1 MTTPWLYDENSQF
14 YTKICDFWLLRTWFM
29 AQDDSALKRTKK
41 NWSVQHDAEKDVA
54 TIEKL
59 ANYLGASCFFTCW
72 HSNTADGIGEPQ
84 SPRVYNIYIYP
95 MYLKKNTYICGYVHR
110 ISDYSVVPMIIQLL
124 GSPMVAA
131 PLRAQSKLR
140 FCSIYPPLPWRHPPP
155 GLFQRSFAAVP
166 FELFSYAGAFY
177 LFGEQDLYHSDPW
190 RRHFSHL
197 PNDAVEVPVD
207 LGSQTWSTK
216 RPTNGFWRLS
226 LLLYVDT
233 SD

>member
-1 MTTPWLYDENSQF
+1 
-14 YTKICDFWLLRTWFM
+14 
-29 AQDDSALKRTKK
+29 
-41 NWSVQHDAEKDVA
+41 
-54 TIEKL
+54 
-59 ANYLGASCFFTCW
+59 
-72 HSNTADGIGEPQ
+72 
-84 SPRVYNIYIYP
+84 
-95 MYLKKNTYICGYVHR
+95 
-110 ISDYSVVPMIIQLL
+110 MIIQLL

-216 RPTNGFWRLS
+216 RPTNGFLAPVIVAICWYEWLVSQFHQWSLGPCCCHPGARLS
-226 LLLYVDT
+226 PRFAPGSPASERRKMHIFGPLFVPSPQLAHRPLPNPGLENRL
-233 SD
+233 SNW